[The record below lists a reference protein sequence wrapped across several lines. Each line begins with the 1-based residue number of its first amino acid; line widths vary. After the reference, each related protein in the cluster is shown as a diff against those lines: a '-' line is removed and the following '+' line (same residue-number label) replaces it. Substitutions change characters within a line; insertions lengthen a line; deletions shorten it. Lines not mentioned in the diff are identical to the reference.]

1 MHFGWYFGL
10 YFGFFTSELISDAIS
25 DAVQICGMEVKKN
38 ISVGSILDPGITV
51 LTCQL
56 QHLVL
61 YSFSVCIEY
70 SATDPIGVSLDQA
83 DFQLRFCCCKLGCR
97 TPLCS
102 CLDIYF

>member
-1 MHFGWYFGL
+1 MVFVMHLGL

-25 DAVQICGMEVKKN
+25 DAVRICGLEVKKK
-38 ISVGSILDPGITV
+38 ILVGSILDPGIAV

-70 SATDPIGVSLDQA
+70 SAADPIGVSLAQA
-83 DFQLRFCCCKLGCR
+83 DFQLRFCC
-97 TPLCS
+97 
-102 CLDIYF
+102 